1 MNASVNASSVRR
13 QIVNQRRHR
22 DRFGGGCD
30 DDNGDACGAQEIG
43 AARDRFKIRLE

>member
-1 MNASVNASSVRR
+1 MNASINANSVRR
-13 QIVNQRRHR
+13 PTVNQRRHR

-43 AARDRFKIRLE
+43 AARDRFLILLE